1 MKILNNPEENSMIC
15 VLPNGVTVE
24 VMQVSLTGTQIN
36 ADQNVDEVLNVM
48 KSLPNSMLSGSQH
61 SIY

>member
-24 VMQVSLTGTQIN
+24 VMQVSLSGTQIN
-36 ADQNVDEVLNVM
+36 AEQNVDEVLNVM

>member
-24 VMQVSLTGTQIN
+24 VMQVSLSGTQIN